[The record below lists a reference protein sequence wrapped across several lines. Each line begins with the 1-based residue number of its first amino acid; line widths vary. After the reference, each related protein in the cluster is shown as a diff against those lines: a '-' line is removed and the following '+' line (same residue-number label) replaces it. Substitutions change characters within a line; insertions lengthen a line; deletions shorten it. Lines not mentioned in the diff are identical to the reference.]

1 MSKDRVDPIPA
12 PVLDAASARFQAE
25 QKRQQLEEELTKHG
39 MDIMLAGP
47 PMLGIT
53 RKPYLKPTL
62 RRRKLKPRRMK
73 AREKKVR
80 DRK

>member
-1 MSKDRVDPIPA
+1 MSKHRVDPLPDHA
-12 PVLDAASARFQAE
+12 LDAASARFQAE

-53 RKPYLKPTL
+53 AKPYLKPTL
-62 RRRKLKPRRMK
+62 RRRKLKPHRMK
-73 AREKKVR
+73 ARERKVKE
-80 DRK
+80 RK